1 MDAWWPGTSSI
12 NLQASKTCLDMHVG
26 KAPNGTVFLLTDFQL
41 STLPATYSLP
51 PEVLCLSEK
60 HWFLTWNN
68 LIVFYWP
75 VRLCLRG
82 HSLCLQ
88 FQDNLAQHVSLAA
101 NSSYKQAKK
110 EAVCMPFNRLA

>member
-1 MDAWWPGTSSI
+1 MNAACVHASQTTAGTHFTQ
-12 NLQASKTCLDMHVG
+12 QAEFEEEGFSLTAG
-26 KAPNGTVFLLTDFQL
+26 QFLFPL
-41 STLPATYSLP
+41 
-51 PEVLCLSEK
+51 LCLSEK
-60 HWFLTWNN
+60 RWFLTWNN

-75 VRLCLRG
+75 VHLCLRG